1 MTRHEQIPVKTHT
14 HEGRS
19 GRRVAIV
26 LPGLRAGGSEHVVS
40 FLASRLARL
49 GYDVTI
55 VNFETGDEAPYYETD
70 ERVAIRYI
78 GRPVVRRGRV
88 GGAIAILR
96 RIGDLRR
103 VLDELS
109 PDLVLSFLTRTNIQT
124 LAAMRG
130 RRAPV
135 VVSERNN
142 PVRQDPGP
150 VWRFLRNRAYPHAA
164 GLITMTRGALEC
176 FPRISRSR
184 GWVIPNM
191 ADFAHFEPQSHSG
204 GPVLTAVGRLT
215 HQKGFDLLIEA
226 FAQIARRHPDWSLR
240 IWGEGP
246 DREQL
251 EAQVGAAGLA
261 DRIELPGVT
270 AQPGEWIETSDAF
283 VLSSRFEG
291 WGLVL
296 GEAMAAGLPSVSF
309 ACPFGPEDMITDG
322 VDGLLARDGD
332 VADLAACLS
341 RVMGDADL
349 RDRLSAAAKA
359 SSRRFEPERIGQEW
373 EAVIEQIF
381 VELELEG
388 TRCLPD

>member
-1 MTRHEQIPVKTHT
+1 MTRHEHIPVKARK
-14 HEGRS
+14 HERRG

-40 FLASRLARL
+40 FLSSRLARL
-49 GYDVTI
+49 GYAVTI

-78 GRPVVRRGRV
+78 GRPVERRGRV

-103 VLDELS
+103 VLDEIS

-130 RRAPV
+130 RSVPV

-150 VWRFLRNRAYPHAA
+150 VWRFLRKRAYPHAA

-176 FPRISRSR
+176 FPRKSRRR

-191 ADFAHFEPQSHSG
+191 ADFAHYERQPHSG

-226 FAQIARRHPDWSLR
+226 FARIADRHPDWSLR

-246 DREQL
+246 DRGQL
-251 EAQVGAAGLA
+251 EAQVAAAGLA

-341 RVMGDADL
+341 RIMGDADL

-388 TRCLPD
+388 TL